1 MNKITSLEFIIEN
14 LSDRKQSL
22 QNYRLNHEID
32 EEIYWQN
39 INFLNERI
47 HHYSQELERIRV
59 AQ

>member
-47 HHYSQELERIRV
+47 HHYSKELERVRAV
-59 AQ
+59 

>member
-32 EEIYWQN
+32 EEIYWKN

-47 HHYSQELERIRV
+47 HHYSKELERIIDG
-59 AQ
+59 